1 MGIPDRTGASVAP
14 QPASARMNER
24 SGGTTQL
31 LTPGFLVLALA
42 TPFVVGVVG
51 FLLGGLVSGVGVDTL
66 SAFLEQAG
74 QRRLNPLIAGVLGLA
89 PVILLLLILAVG
101 ARFTPRAGWGPAA
114 AWGGL
119 VPIAVLELWAHLE
132 VWSTYFP
139 SRSMPG
145 FPHGLELVI
154 VPIFFAPVGVVVGVL
169 LGLWFGRARAH
180 SAASTGA
187 APESER

>member
-1 MGIPDRTGASVAP
+1 MDGHP
-14 QPASARMNER
+14 
-24 SGGTTQL
+24 GGTTRL
-31 LTPGFLVLALA
+31 LRPGFVALALA
-42 TPFVVGVVG
+42 TPFAMAVVG
-51 FLLGGLVSGVGVDTL
+51 FFLGGLMSGSGVETV

-74 QRRLNPLIAGVLGLA
+74 ERRLNPLIAGVLGLA

-101 ARFTPRAGWGPAA
+101 VRFTPRAGWGPAA

-154 VPIFFAPVGVVVGVL
+154 VPIFFAPVGVVFGVL
-169 LGLWFGRARAH
+169 LGLRFGRPRARQ
-180 SAASTGA
+180 AASTGA
-187 APESER
+187 APESDR